1 MKIDSE
7 RYVSVTSIGLCFGEI
22 MCSVLPAY
30 YCITGCD
37 TTSYP
42 ANIGKVRPFQKQ
54 IEKQAFHLLENLG
67 SHINSYKDVEH
78 EKRFYH
84 IIQLSILVYQ
94 ERVLLKVQFECIK
107 KKHQDK
113 FNSYIWWGKHCA
125 TFEEKWFAMF
135 YMEAMYEAE
144 YGYT

>member
-1 MKIDSE
+1 MKTDSE

-54 IEKQAFHLLENLG
+54 IEKQAFHLLGNLG

-78 EKRFYH
+78 EKKV
-84 IIQLSILVYQ
+84 LSYNYA
-94 ERVLLKVQFECIK
+94 F
-107 KKHQDK
+107 
-113 FNSYIWWGKHCA
+113 
-125 TFEEKWFAMF
+125 WFTRR
-135 YMEAMYEAE
+135 E
-144 YGYT
+144 YY